1 MGNQWENTSKP
12 QGSFGR
18 RVTRGRLH
26 FIYYT
31 YQGTRKRI
39 LQKGSN
45 PTALSNDNYNKE
57 HRTSNKTPSQGG
69 SSSSLGDADN
79 VAVLLFFCWFFF
91 LEGVGGVIFVC

>member
-1 MGNQWENTSKP
+1 MGNQWKNTSPKP
-12 QGSFGR
+12 QGPFGR

-31 YQGTRKRI
+31 YQGTRKKI

-79 VAVLLFFCWFFF
+79 VAVLPFFC
-91 LEGVGGVIFVC
+91 